1 MTRRLAAALPDCRA
15 VGRPRRPAHAPG
27 PATTRARHL
36 TDHLHPGERHA
47 NPTSHPDRYDHHIGG
62 QRVAPS
68 DGAYFTSINPATGQV
83 LYAAARGNA
92 ADVARAVDAARAAFD
107 DPRWRDLSQTRR
119 GHLLRRL
126 GDLVAEHADEL
137 ARMETLDNGK
147 LLREMR
153 AQMAALPEYYHYYAG
168 LADKIQ
174 GDVIPTSDRRVLNY
188 TTREPLGVVGAITPW
203 NSPLTLTT
211 SKLAPALCA
220 GNTIVIKPSE
230 YTSATV
236 LRLAELA
243 DEAGFP
249 PGAVNVVTGFGAEA
263 GQALVDHP
271 KLAKISFTGSTGHRL
286 ADRREHGVALHRLD
300 PGAGRQV
307 AQHRLRRRER
317 RQRGDGRGGGHLR
330 RGRARPA
337 SPGAGSSPTSR
348 STTSCWSGSSP
359 GPAASRSAT
368 RCTDATELGPLAFP
382 DQRDKV
388 AGYVQLGV
396 REGATVLTGGRASDG
411 GLGGYFYEPTVL
423 TDVDNSMRVVRE
435 EIFGPVAAIMPFE
448 TEDEVARL
456 ANDTEYGLAAGI
468 WTTNLSR
475 AHRLAALLEAGTIWI
490 NTYRAM
496 SPMSP
501 APGLQEQRRGRRARH
516 RRPSRSTPGSRACGS
531 TPARSRWPI
540 PSSCGAE
547 HALQSMSPSP
557 PAGHPNRS
565 APDP

>member
-1 MTRRLAAALPDCRA
+1 
-15 VGRPRRPAHAPG
+15 
-27 PATTRARHL
+27 
-36 TDHLHPGERHA
+36 
-47 NPTSHPDRYDHHIGG
+47 
-62 QRVAPS
+62 
-68 DGAYFTSINPATGQV
+68 
-83 LYAAARGNA
+83 
-92 ADVARAVDAARAAFD
+92 
-107 DPRWRDLSQTRR
+107 
-119 GHLLRRL
+119 
-126 GDLVAEHADEL
+126 
-137 ARMETLDNGK
+137 
-147 LLREMR
+147 MR

-271 KLAKISFTGSTGHRL
+271 KLAKISFTGSTGTGSRIAASTASRFIGSTL
-286 ADRREHGVALHRLD
+286 ELGGKSPNIIFDDANVANAAMGVV
-300 PGAGRQV
+300 AGIFAAAGQTCIAGSRV
-307 AQHRLRRRER
+307 FAHKSIYDELLER
-317 RQRGDGRGGGHLR
+317 VVT
-330 RGRARPA
+330 RARSITVGDPLQ
-337 SPGAGSSPTSR
+337 
-348 STTSCWSGSSP
+348 
-359 GPAASRSAT
+359 
-368 RCTDATELGPLAFP
+368 DATELGPLAFP

-388 AGYVQLGV
+388 AGYVELGI

-456 ANDTEYGLAAGI
+456 ANDTEYGLAAGV
-468 WTTNLSR
+468 WTSNLSR
-475 AHRLAALLEAGTIWI
+475 AHRFADLLEAGTIWI

-501 APGLQEQRRGRRARH
+501 RQGFKNSGVGVEHGQETIKEYTRLKSVWVNTSEEPVAD
-516 RRPSRSTPGSRACGS
+516 PFIMRS
-531 TPARSRWPI
+531 
-540 PSSCGAE
+540 
-547 HALQSMSPSP
+547 
-557 PAGHPNRS
+557 
-565 APDP
+565 